1 MKDVSLYA
9 NCDKTYEQASGQLCC
24 FRTHLLAKADTRAG
38 IEREEDE
45 RVWREVLGN
54 ALVEEAVRVELVGI
68 GAPEVLAPLHDEDR
82 IVTSERIISQRV
94 REWMI
99 GPTWC

>member
-1 MKDVSLYA
+1 MIIVNRKFGPKAY
-9 NCDKTYEQASGQLCC
+9 
-24 FRTHLLAKADTRAG
+24 LLSQTDPWTS

-45 RVWREVLGN
+45 RVWRKVLGD

-82 IVTSERIISQRV
+82 IVTSERTISQRV
-94 REWMI
+94 RERMI